1 MGRRP
6 VTPPTPPVSPSTP
19 PRDPSTP
26 PPSPSTPLR
35 RRLPL
40 VLLVVAGGAVGTAL
54 RVLVTLA
61 VPPAGSFDTA
71 IFAIN
76 VVGAFVL
83 GLLLERLLRGGPD
96 EGRRRVLRLGLGTG
110 VLGGFTTYSS
120 LATETA
126 ALAGAGGGDLAVAA
140 LYGLLSL
147 VLGVLAA
154 AAGIR
159 VGARLA
165 GRAS

>member
-1 MGRRP
+1 M
-6 VTPPTPPVSPSTP
+6 TPPPPPVSPSTP

-26 PPSPSTPLR
+26 QLSPSTPLR

-120 LATETA
+120 LAIETA
-126 ALAGAGGGDLAVAA
+126 TLGAAGDVLTASV
-140 LYGLLSL
+140 YGLASVL
-147 VLGVLAA
+147 LGVLAA
-154 AAGIR
+154 AAGIA
-159 VGARLA
+159 VGARWA
-165 GRAS
+165 RGSR

>member
-110 VLGGFTTYSS
+110 VLGGFTTYSTFS
-120 LATETA
+120 LDTV
-126 ALAGAGGGDLAVAA
+126 ALLEGGHVVEYL
-140 LYGLLSL
+140 LYTGGTL

-154 AAGIR
+154 ALGIA
-159 VGARLA
+159 VA
-165 GRAS
+165 GRRRAAA